1 MQSVIENLIKQTGK
15 KISYEEIGKAIGTTK
30 QNVGYLYK
38 NNSELPEDKI
48 QEIQKYFKVDFTKVK
63 EQEKEASSERPDW
76 LKDLTGKEELFLQE
90 LIEKDKELFSLF
102 YGACSG
108 DQKKIKLFCQYL
120 ASRYGVDVDL

>member
-1 MQSVIENLIKQTGK
+1 MNVNRVIERISAKEKRRIKQSEIA
-15 KISYEEIGKAIGTTK
+15 KI
-30 QNVGYLYK
+30 VGFSREYLSKMVKTNK
-38 NNSELPEDKI
+38 NFSEDKI
-48 QEIQKYFKVDFTKVK
+48 EILEKHFNIDLSQQE
-63 EQEKEASSERPDW
+63 EASPERPDW

-90 LIEKDKELFSLF
+90 LIEKDKELLSLF